1 MADEHSR
8 WAKEQTK
15 NHVLDK
21 EVTIRISP
29 RKLVRGG
36 IFVLLFVMVFLLG
49 RYTADGSSNGAAT
62 ITIEK
67 AAPGTSELK
76 VTETAAPKAAKE
88 PAVSSISGFLTSLF
102 SDSEESSEGDS
113 SSLTGA
119 STTETEESIEEDASA
134 TEASSEEDAA
144 SATSDTTTEETAT
157 EAVDDEPILTTYS
170 KVALAITDVSFD
182 WKTNWGKITKLKYT
196 IKNNEAGT
204 VKVDHMG
211 LLVEGYEDLEKK
223 APIPPSSRK
232 LKSKTA
238 VSSTANIEGGF
249 SYSKIT
255 AGDLND
261 VVLTINLYD
270 PDGKIVTSFKKG
282 FNLQG

>member
-36 IFVLLFVMVFLLG
+36 IFILLFMMVFLLG

-67 AAPGTSELK
+67 AALSTTELK

-102 SDSEESSEGDS
+102 SGSEEGD

-119 STTETEESIEEDASA
+119 SITETEEETSAAEE
-134 TEASSEEDAA
+134 TSSEEAA
-144 SATSDTTTEETAT
+144 TETSNTTADTTTEA
-157 EAVDDEPILTTYS
+157 ADDEPILTTYT

-182 WKTNWGKITKLKYT
+182 WKGSWGKITKLKYT
-196 IKNNEAGT
+196 IKNNEEGT
-204 VKVDHMG
+204 VKVAKMG

-223 APIPPSSRK
+223 APIPSSSRK
-232 LKSKTA
+232 IKAKTA
-238 VSSTANIEGGF
+238 VSSTANVEGGF
-249 SYSKIT
+249 SYSAVT
-255 AGDLND
+255 AGDLTD

>member
-29 RKLVRGG
+29 RKVVRGG

-67 AAPGTSELK
+67 AAPSTTELK
-76 VTETAAPKAAKE
+76 VTETAVPKTAKE

-102 SDSEESSEGDS
+102 SSSDESSEAGD

-119 STTETEESIEEDASA
+119 STTETEESTTDESNATETAAAESANAETSA
-134 TEASSEEDAA
+134 T
-144 SATSDTTTEETAT
+144 T
-157 EAVDDEPILTTYS
+157 EAADDEPILTTYS
-170 KVALAITDVSFD
+170 KVALAITDVNFD
-182 WKTNWGKITKLKYT
+182 WKGSWGKITKLKYT
-196 IKNNEAGT
+196 IKNNEEGT

-232 LKSKTA
+232 LKAKTA
-238 VSSTANIEGGF
+238 VSSTANVEGGF

-261 VVLTINLYD
+261 VILTINLYD

>member
-15 NHVLDK
+15 SHLLDK

-67 AAPGTSELK
+67 AAPSTAELK

-102 SDSEESSEGDS
+102 SGSEESSDEES

-119 STTETEESIEEDASA
+119 STTDTEEETSAAEETTSEEAA
-134 TEASSEEDAA
+134 TE
-144 SATSDTTTEETAT
+144 TSNTTADTAT
-157 EAVDDEPILTTYS
+157 KTADDEPILTTYS

-182 WKTNWGKITKLKYT
+182 WKGSWGKITKLKYT
-196 IKNNEAGT
+196 IKNNEEGT
-204 VKVDHMG
+204 VKVNHMG

-232 LKSKTA
+232 LKAKTA
-238 VSSTANIEGGF
+238 VSSTANVEGGF
-249 SYSKIT
+249 SYSKVT
-255 AGDLND
+255 AGDLAD
-261 VVLTINLYD
+261 VVLVINLYD

>member
-67 AAPGTSELK
+67 AAPSTAELK

-102 SDSEESSEGDS
+102 SGSDESSEAGD

-119 STTETEESIEEDASA
+119 STTDTEEETSAAEETTSEEAA
-134 TEASSEEDAA
+134 TE
-144 SATSDTTTEETAT
+144 TSNTIADTTTETVDDEP
-157 EAVDDEPILTTYS
+157 DDEPILTTYS

-182 WKTNWGKITKLKYT
+182 WKGSWGKITKLKDT
-196 IKNNEAGT
+196 IKNNEEGT
-204 VKVDHMG
+204 VKVNHMG

-238 VSSTANIEGGF
+238 VSSTANVEGGF
-249 SYSKIT
+249 SYSKVT
-255 AGDLND
+255 AGDLAD
-261 VVLTINLYD
+261 VVLVINLYD

>member
-67 AAPGTSELK
+67 AAPSTAELK

-102 SDSEESSEGDS
+102 SGYDEP
-113 SSLTGA
+113 
-119 STTETEESIEEDASA
+119 
-134 TEASSEEDAA
+134 
-144 SATSDTTTEETAT
+144 
-157 EAVDDEPILTTYS
+157 DDEPILTTYS

-182 WKTNWGKITKLKYT
+182 WKGSWGKITKLKYT
-196 IKNNEAGT
+196 IKNNEEGT
-204 VKVDHMG
+204 VKVNHMG

-238 VSSTANIEGGF
+238 VSSTANVEGGF
-249 SYSKIT
+249 SYSKVT
-255 AGDLND
+255 AGDLAD
-261 VVLTINLYD
+261 VVLVINLYD

>member
-49 RYTADGSSNGAAT
+49 RYTADGSSDGAAT

-67 AAPGTSELK
+67 AVPGTSELK
-76 VTETAAPKAAKE
+76 VTETVAPKAAKE

-102 SDSEESSEGDS
+102 SGSEEDSEEDS

-119 STTETEESIEEDASA
+119 STIETEESAEEDASA
-134 TEASSEEDAA
+134 TEISSEEAA
-144 SATSDTTTEETAT
+144 PETAGTAADTTKA
-157 EAVDDEPILTTYS
+157 AADDEPILTTYS